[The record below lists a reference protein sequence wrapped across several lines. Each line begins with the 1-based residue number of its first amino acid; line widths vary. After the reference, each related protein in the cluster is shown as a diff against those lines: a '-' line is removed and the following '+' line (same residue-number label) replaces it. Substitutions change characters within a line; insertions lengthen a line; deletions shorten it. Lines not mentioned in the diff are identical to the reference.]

1 MDINAYIQ
9 SGVIESYVLGLSNA
23 EETAEV
29 ETLRKQYPDVDKAID
44 EFSLSIE
51 EAAMQNAIAPPAE
64 IKQKIMAALERERQ
78 VPRDVS
84 VHNEDKKEVPVVQ
97 LSSTYNWKMIAAA
110 SVILFIASSFLN
122 YYLYHQYNNNKE
134 AYQALLSER
143 ETLQVN
149 NQMYQTQL
157 KEWQLAAMMMADTG
171 MATVKMHS
179 LKGKDDAA
187 TIFWNKQS
195 KDVYVMVNKLPE
207 PRTGKQ
213 YQLWAMVDGKPVDA
227 GLLDPSCVSVCKMKN
242 IPKAEA
248 FAITLEKEG
257 GNRAPNLK
265 AIYVMGSI

>member
-1 MDINAYIQ
+1 M
-9 SGVIESYVLGLSNA
+9 
-23 EETAEV
+23 
-29 ETLRKQYPDVDKAID
+29 K
-44 EFSLSIE
+44 
-51 EAAMQNAIAPPAE
+51 NAITPPVE
-64 IKQKIMAALERERQ
+64 VKKKIMAALNQEKQ
-78 VPRDVS
+78 SATPGLS
-84 VHNEDKKEVPVVQ
+84 YIEDRKEAPVIP
-97 LSSTYNWKMIAAA
+97 LTNTYKWKTIAAA

-122 YYLYHQYNNNKE
+122 YYLYHQYSNNKE
-134 AYQALLSER
+134 AYQALQSER

-179 LKGKDDAA
+179 IKGKDDAA
-187 TIFWNKQS
+187 TVFWNKRS

>member
-9 SGVIESYVLGLSNA
+9 SGIIESYVMGLSSA

-29 ETLRKQYPDVDKAID
+29 ETLRKEHPEIDRAID
-44 EFSLSIE
+44 EFSLAIE
-51 EAAMQNAIAPPAE
+51 EAAIQNAITPPAE
-64 IKQKIMAALERERQ
+64 VKQKIMAALNREQ
-78 VPRDVS
+78 QLAHTVS
-84 VHNEDKKEVPVVQ
+84 FSNEDKKEVAVIPF
-97 LSSTYNWKMIAAA
+97 SKTYQWKMIAAA
-110 SVILFIASSFLN
+110 SIILFIASSFLN
-122 YYLYHQYNNNKE
+122 YYLYHQYSNNKE

-157 KEWQLAAMMMADTG
+157 KEWQLAAVMMADTG

-179 LKGKDDAA
+179 IKGKDDAA
-187 TIFWNKQS
+187 TVFWNKQS

-227 GLLDPSCVSVCKMKN
+227 GLIDPSCVSVCKMKN

-265 AIYVMGSI
+265 AIFVMGSI